1 MISRKVK
8 VRIFPY
14 FKILNF
20 RSDDVTFLR
29 NIRNGHFGKRAKK
42 KQNNIS
48 SDCEKNGNCGQETTT
63 NQGVDR
69 ERSELQLL
77 CRYNSCKA
85 VANNGE
91 GWKTAFRVTEKS
103 SLTCLIQWIQESG
116 RVLGLK
122 LLSFYIN
129 F

>member
-1 MISRKVK
+1 MKEELKRKRTTLVAIARRTEIVIK
-8 VRIFPY
+8 KRQRITD
-14 FKILNF
+14 N
-20 RSDDVTFLR
+20 
-29 NIRNGHFGKRAKK
+29 
-42 KQNNIS
+42 
-48 SDCEKNGNCGQETTT
+48 
-63 NQGVDR
+63 R

-103 SLTCLIQWIQESG
+103 NLTCLIQWIQESG
-116 RVLGLK
+116 RVSGLK

>member
-1 MISRKVK
+1 MISKTVKVK
-8 VRIFPY
+8 IFWY
-14 FKILNF
+14 FEIL
-20 RSDDVTFLR
+20 
-29 NIRNGHFGKRAKK
+29 AKELK
-42 KQNNIS
+42 SNRTTIVALTKTTEIVIEKQQIKTE
-48 SDCEKNGNCGQETTT
+48 DL
-63 NQGVDR
+63 
-69 ERSELQLL
+69 SELQLL

-91 GWKTAFRVTEKS
+91 GWKTAFQVTEKS

-116 RVLGLK
+116 RVSGLK

>member
-1 MISRKVK
+1 MKVK
-8 VRIFPY
+8 IFWY
-14 FKILNF
+14 FEMLNF
-20 RSDDVTFLR
+20 RSDDVKFLR
-29 NIRNGHFGKRAKK
+29 NVRNRHFGKRAKK
-42 KQNNIS
+42 KPNNIS
-48 SDCEKNGNCGQETTT
+48 CDSKKNGNSDQETTT
-63 NQGVDR
+63 SYGVDR

-85 VANNGE
+85 VASNGE

-116 RVLGLK
+116 RVSGLR

>member
-1 MISRKVK
+1 MK

-29 NIRNGHFGKRAKK
+29 NVRNDHFGKRAKK

-48 SDCEKNGNCGQETTT
+48 CDSKKNKNCDRKKTT
-63 NQGVDR
+63 NHGIDR

-85 VANNGE
+85 VASNGE
-91 GWKTAFRVTEKS
+91 GWKTAFRVTEES

-116 RVLGLK
+116 RVSGLK

-129 F
+129 C